1 MGRVRLEIKYRED
14 RRARIATYW
23 SRMTGLK
30 KKARELSTLCGVDVL
45 LASFSPEIQT
55 AHIWPENNSSF
66 GRVAERYRGTSGPIA
81 EIPSPRVLSWPP
93 PSLPSPSPQP
103 PSRILEQIHS
113 MTRIPEEVKER
124 VSVLESVGDDE
135 DICALLNLDM
145 VMSFP
150 SLTFEEQFSFD
161 AHNI

>member
-1 MGRVRLEIKYRED
+1 
-14 RRARIATYW
+14 
-23 SRMTGLK
+23 MTGLK

-55 AHIWPENNSSF
+55 AHIWPKDNSS
-66 GRVAERYRGTSGPIA
+66 P
-81 EIPSPRVLSWPP
+81 L

-113 MTRIPEEVKER
+113 MTRILEEVKER
-124 VSVLESVGDDE
+124 VSVLEAVGDDE

-150 SLTFEEQFSFD
+150 SFTFEDF
-161 AHNI
+161 